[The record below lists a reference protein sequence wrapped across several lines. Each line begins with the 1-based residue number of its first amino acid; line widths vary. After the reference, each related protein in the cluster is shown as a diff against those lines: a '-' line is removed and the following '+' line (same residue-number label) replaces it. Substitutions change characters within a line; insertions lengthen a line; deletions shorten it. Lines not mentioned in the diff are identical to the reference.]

1 MRIFLTLLVFAI
13 GFSGFS
19 TVAHA
24 FDSQSCTQIMS
35 AENVLSSNM
44 DCAGHANDDKKQE
57 KSSKDGKH
65 LCLDCGHCCVSHAAI
80 IQHSLNFDTPIIKT
94 AFSFIHINVDD
105 NVISGLKRPPKA
117 LV

>member
-80 IQHSLNFDTPIIKT
+80 IQHSLSFDTPIIKT